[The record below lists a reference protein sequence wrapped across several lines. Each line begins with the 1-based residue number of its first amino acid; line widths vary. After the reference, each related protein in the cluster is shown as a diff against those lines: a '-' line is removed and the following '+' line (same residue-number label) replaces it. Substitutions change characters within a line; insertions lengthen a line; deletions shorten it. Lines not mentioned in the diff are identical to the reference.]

1 MVISD
6 GLCVDRDCVD
16 ALGFDQSKVYDYSI
30 QLQPLNENDALE
42 EVTEEI
48 VQSTRSVRE
57 SIRNFPV
64 YYLLH
69 PSTPIVFL
77 TTLHQLST
85 SIFRKMAPYILF
97 IKFNIDSYSSPNIY
111 TFVNLL
117 SLILEFLLNYQWKTC
132 YVNNKFNFAHSKRG
146 Y

>member
-1 MVISD
+1 MITQ
-6 GLCVDRDCVD
+6 
-16 ALGFDQSKVYDYSI
+16 FNSK
-30 QLQPLNENDALE
+30 PLNENDALE

-85 SIFRKMAPYILF
+85 SIFRKMAPYI
-97 IKFNIDSYSSPNIY
+97 
-111 TFVNLL
+111 FV
-117 SLILEFLLNYQWKTC
+117 YQIQ
-132 YVNNKFNFAHSKRG
+132 H
-146 Y
+146 

>member
-1 MVISD
+1 MPLDLIRVKFMITQ
-6 GLCVDRDCVD
+6 
-16 ALGFDQSKVYDYSI
+16 FNSK
-30 QLQPLNENDALE
+30 PLNENDALE

-132 YVNNKFNFAHSKRG
+132 YVNNKFNFCSLQREDTKKLLLLKTLKRV
-146 Y
+146 